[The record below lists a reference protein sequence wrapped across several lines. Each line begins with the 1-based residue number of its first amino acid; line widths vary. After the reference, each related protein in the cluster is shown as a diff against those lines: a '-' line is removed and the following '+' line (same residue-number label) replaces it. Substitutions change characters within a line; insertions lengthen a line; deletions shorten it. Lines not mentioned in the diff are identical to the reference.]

1 MAIYKAPLRDM
12 QFVLNEVFEAGKLWQ
27 SMDATQEVTPDLAD
41 AILEEGA
48 KLTENELFPLNRSG
62 DEEGC
67 RFEGGQVFTPKGFKE
82 AYQALSEGGWMGLGG
97 NPEYGGQG
105 MPKMLTVLFE
115 EMLYAANAS
124 FTLYPSLNNGATL
137 LLDSHASEEIKA
149 KYLPTMYEGRWIG
162 TMCLTEPHSG
172 TDLGLIRTKAE
183 PKGDGTYTLTGN
195 KIWIT
200 GGEHDLAENIIHLVL
215 AKLPDAPPG
224 TKGIS
229 LFLVPKLK
237 VHEDNSLGDFNNVNC
252 GSIEHKMGIKGSATC
267 VINFDGSEGIMIGEP
282 NRGLAAMFTMMNYER
297 LSIGIQGL
305 GLGEV
310 AYQSAMDFSRERL
323 QSRAPTGPKCPD
335 KPADPILVHP
345 DVRRMAL
352 NARAFNEASRAF
364 ASYVGMQLDI
374 SKYHSDETQRKHAA
388 DLVALLTPIAKA
400 FITDRGFEAT
410 VEAQQIYGG
419 SGYCREWGAEQYV
432 RDARIAQIY
441 EGTNGIQCMDL
452 MGRKVYANGGEFVRL
467 FTKDVRE
474 FLAATANNPAMQA
487 RNAQLE
493 TELVRL
499 EALTEKVIA
508 ATKANP
514 EEIGAAAADYLNLF
528 GLVAYAYMW
537 AKMAAVA
544 VEKADSDT
552 SGFYQSKLQVADHY
566 FKRILP
572 RTLALEQQVLAGAE
586 VLMAMPEDAFYTH
599 LQ

>member
-12 QFVLNEVFEAGKLWQ
+12 RFVLNEVFEADKLWA
-27 SMDATQEVTPDLAD
+27 SMEATQEVTPDLAD

-67 RFEGGQVFTPKGFKE
+67 RFENGQVFTPAGFKE
-82 AYQALSEGGWMGLGG
+82 AYNALAEGGWMGLGG

-124 FTLYPSLNNGATL
+124 FTLYPALNSGAAL
-137 LLDSHASEEIKA
+137 LLDSHASDAIKE
-149 KYLPTMYEGRWIG
+149 KYLPTLYEGRWIG

-183 PKGDGTYTLTGN
+183 PNANGSYTITGN

-215 AKLPDAPPG
+215 AKLPDAPAG
-224 TKGIS
+224 TRGIS
-229 LFLVPKLK
+229 LFLVPKIK
-237 VHEDNSLGDFNNVNC
+237 INEDNSLGEFNNVNC

-282 NRGLAAMFTMMNYER
+282 NKGLAAMFTMMNYER

-310 AYQSAMDFSRERL
+310 AYQSAMDFAKERL
-323 QSRAPTGPKCPD
+323 QSRAPTGAKCPD

-352 NARAFNEASRAF
+352 NARVFNEGSRAF

-374 SKYHSDETQRKHAA
+374 SKYHADDTTRKHAA
-388 DLVALLTPIAKA
+388 DLVALLTPVAKA
-400 FITDRGFEAT
+400 FITDRGFDAT
-410 VEAQQIYGG
+410 VEAQQVYGG

-441 EGTNGIQCMDL
+441 EGTNGIQAMDL
-452 MGRKVYANGGEFVRL
+452 MGRKVFANNGEFL
-467 FTKDVRE
+467 NIFIKDVRE
-474 FLAATANNPAMQA
+474 FLATANGQNGMQPWVA
-487 RNAQLE
+487 ALE
-493 TELVRL
+493 TELKRL
-499 EALTEKVIA
+499 ESVTA
-508 ATKANP
+508 AVMAAGKENP
-514 EEIGAAAADYLNLF
+514 EEIGAAAVDYLNLF

-537 AKMAAVA
+537 ARMVSVA
-544 VEKADSDT
+544 QQKVDADS
-552 SGFYQSKLQVADHY
+552 SGFYANKILAGNHY
-566 FKRILP
+566 LKRVLP
-572 RTLALEQQVLAGAE
+572 RTLSLEQQILAGAE
-586 VLMAMPEDAFYTH
+586 VLMAMEEDAFYGN
-599 LQ
+599 

>member
-1 MAIYKAPLRDM
+1 MAKYKAPLRDM
-12 QFVLNEVFEAGKLWQ
+12 QFVLNEVFEADKLWA
-27 SMDATQEVTPDLAD
+27 SMEATQEVTPDLAE

-48 KLTENELFPLNRSG
+48 KLTENELFPLNLSG
-62 DEEGC
+62 DAEGC
-67 RFEGGQVFTPKGFKE
+67 RFENGQVFTPKGFKE

-97 NPEYGGQG
+97 NPEHGGQG

-115 EMLYAANAS
+115 EMLYASNAA
-124 FTLYPSLNNGATL
+124 FTLYPALNNGATL
-137 LLDSHASEEIKA
+137 LLDSHASEAIKE
-149 KYLPTMYEGRWIG
+149 KYLPPMYEGRWIG

-237 VHEDNSLGDFNNVNC
+237 INEDGSSGEANQVNC

-282 NRGLAAMFTMMNYER
+282 HRGLAAMFTMMNYER

-310 AYQSAMDFSRERL
+310 AYQSAMDFSKERL
-323 QSRAPTGPKCPD
+323 QSRAPTGAKHPD

-352 NARAFNEASRAF
+352 NARAFNEGSRAF

-374 SKYHSDETQRKHAA
+374 SKYHEDETTRKHAA

-400 FITDRGFEAT
+400 FITDRGFDAT
-410 VEAQQIYGG
+410 VTAQQIYGG
-419 SGYCREWGAEQYV
+419 SGYCTEWGAEQYV

-441 EGTNGIQCMDL
+441 EGTNGIQAMDL
-452 MGRKVYANGGEFVRL
+452 MGRKVFANKGQFL
-467 FTKDVRE
+467 NIFATDVRE
-474 FLAATANNPAMQA
+474 FLQQTQGQNGMQPWA
-487 RNAQLE
+487 EALE
-493 TELVRL
+493 AELKRL
-499 EALTEKVIA
+499 ESVTEKVIQA
-508 ATKANP
+508 ASENP
-514 EEIGAAAADYLNLF
+514 EEIGAAAVDYLDLF
-528 GLVAYAYMW
+528 GYVAYAYMW
-537 AKMAAVA
+537 ARMVAVA
-544 VEKADSDT
+544 QQKVDADS
-552 SGFYQSKLQVADHY
+552 SGYYAAKIQVGTHY
-566 FKRILP
+566 LKRILP
-572 RTLALEQQVLAGAE
+572 RTLALEQQILAGAE
-586 VLMAMPEDAFYTH
+586 VLMTLEEDAFYGE
-599 LQ
+599 

>member
-1 MAIYKAPLRDM
+1 MAKYKAPLRDM
-12 QFVLNEVFEAGKLWQ
+12 QFVLNEVFEADKLWA
-27 SMDATQEVTPDLAD
+27 SMEATQEVTPDLAE

-48 KLTENELFPLNRSG
+48 KLTEHELFPLNLSG
-62 DEEGC
+62 DAEGC
-67 RFEGGQVFTPKGFKE
+67 RFEKGQVFTPKGFKE

-115 EMLYAANAS
+115 EMLYASNAA
-124 FTLYPSLNNGATL
+124 FTLYPALNNGATL
-137 LLDSHASEEIKA
+137 LLDSHASDEIKE
-149 KYLPTMYEGRWIG
+149 KYLPPMYEGRWIG

-183 PKGDGTYTLTGN
+183 PKGDGTYTISGN

-237 VHEDNSLGDFNNVNC
+237 INEDNSPGEANQVNC
-252 GSIEHKMGIKGSATC
+252 GAIEHKMGIKGSATC
-267 VINFDGSEGIMIGEP
+267 VINFDGAEGIMIGEP
-282 NRGLAAMFTMMNYER
+282 HRGLAAMFTMMNYER

-310 AYQSAMDFSRERL
+310 AYQSAMDFAKERL
-323 QSRAPTGPKCPD
+323 QSRAPTGPKNPE

-352 NARAFNEASRAF
+352 NVRAFNEGSRAF

-374 SKYHSDETQRKHAA
+374 SKYHEDDTTRKHAA
-388 DLVALLTPIAKA
+388 DLVALLTPVAKA
-400 FITDRGFEAT
+400 FITDRGFDAT

-419 SGYCREWGAEQYV
+419 SGYCTEWGAEQYV

-441 EGTNGIQCMDL
+441 EGTNGIQAMDL
-452 MGRKVYANGGEFVRL
+452 MGRKVFANKGEFL
-467 FTKDVRE
+467 NIFTKDVRE
-474 FLAATANNPAMQA
+474 FLAECTSANMAPWAET
-487 RNAQLE
+487 LE
-493 TELVRL
+493 AELKRL
-499 EALTEKVIA
+499 ENVTEAVI
-508 ATKANP
+508 KAGSENP
-514 EEIGAAAADYLNLF
+514 EEIGAAAVDYLNLF

-537 AKMAAVA
+537 ARMVKLAQ
-544 VEKADSDT
+544 EKADADS
-552 SGFYQSKLQVADHY
+552 SGFYAAKIQVGNHY
-566 FKRILP
+566 LKRILP
-572 RTLALEQQVLAGAE
+572 RTLALEQQILAGSE
-586 VLMAMPEDAFYTH
+586 VLMTLEEEAFYVE
-599 LQ
+599 